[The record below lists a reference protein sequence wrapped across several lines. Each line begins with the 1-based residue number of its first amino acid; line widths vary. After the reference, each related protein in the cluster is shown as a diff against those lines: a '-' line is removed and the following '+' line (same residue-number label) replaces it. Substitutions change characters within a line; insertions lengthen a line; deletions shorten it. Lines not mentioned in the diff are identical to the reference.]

1 MRYFIVKYVKRA
13 VKKGFKI
20 ESQMDEIV
28 SVSKK
33 IKLNDRQ
40 TAAVILDFQKGQVVQ
55 ATMDGVTVPKNFVKI
70 RDFYQQ
76 HYQRLIDDLES
87 VYGRFDYKYPSSPDT
102 ETVSS

>member
-1 MRYFIVKYVKRA
+1 MRYFIVKYVQRT
-13 VKKGFKI
+13 VKKEFKM
-20 ESQMDEIV
+20 ETQMDEIV

-33 IKLNDRQ
+33 INLNDRQ
-40 TAAVILDFQKGQVVQ
+40 TAAVILDFQKGRVEQ
-55 ATMDGVTVPKNFVKI
+55 ATMDGVTVPKDFVKI

-87 VYGRFDYKYPSSPDT
+87 VYGRFDYEKPASPDT

>member
-20 ESQMDEIV
+20 EPEVDEIV

-33 IKLNDRQ
+33 IKLNDYQ
-40 TAAVILDFQKGQVVQ
+40 TASVILDFQKGQVVQ
-55 ATMDGVTVPKNFVKI
+55 ATMDGVTVPKDFVKI

-76 HYQRLIDDLES
+76 HYQRLVDDLES
-87 VYGRFDYKYPSSPDT
+87 VYGRFDYEKSASPDT
-102 ETVSS
+102 EPISS